1 MAAAPDLKTLGR
13 YNIERVLG
21 KGAMGVVYEGVDP
34 RLGRRVAIKTIL
46 KSHLDEDTGKD
57 FAMRF
62 VREAQAVAR
71 LNHPNIVQV
80 YDFGE
85 EGDIAYLVME
95 FIKGKELKN
104 FFDANERFDLK
115 EVVRIMSELCE
126 ALDFAHNAGIVHRD
140 IKPANVMLDSQARTK
155 LTDFGVARVQDSDKT
170 SVERTQAGTMVGT
183 PAYMSPE
190 QITGGT
196 IDKRTDVFSA
206 GIILYQFLTGEKPFT
221 GSGAWTIAKKII
233 QEEPPLP
240 SSINTSVTPLFDA
253 VVNRALAKDP
263 EQRYQS
269 ARDLA
274 IGLRKALDGK
284 ADADDDSDRT
294 VVGPITA
301 PGPVQRPA
309 PAAKLAAAPAEGT
322 GAKTGSQS
330 QQEVELEFWRAI
342 KDGNDPDD
350 FDLYVQQF
358 PTGIYAALAK
368 RKIAKL
374 RGVAP
379 EETGAK
385 AKEQEKK
392 EAEEA
397 ARREAE
403 AKSKLEAERAR
414 LEAEMA
420 RKEEEYKKREAERE
434 AEAKARAEA
443 NEQARLEAIEK
454 AKQEAEK
461 AKQEAAAE
469 RERAKQEAAAERE
482 RAKQEASAELAKR
495 EAEYKKREA
504 EAEARLG
511 MDAKTRAAAEEKARL
526 EAVEKAKQ
534 EAAAELAKREA
545 EYKKREAEAEAK
557 RQAEAKARAEA
568 EAKARAEAEAKAKQ
582 EAALRAKQDA
592 EAKARREAEE
602 KKAKADAEARAKA
615 EAEAK
620 AKREAE
626 FAKREAELKKQL
638 AEAEE
643 TILPGARKK
652 SPVVPV
658 VITLVVAAIIGG
670 TWYALA
676 PKESGDARVAELQKQ
691 LAESKKREGELQK
704 AKEREAQAVKE
715 LELAR
720 QREEQARKSGDVAKQ
735 KEFAEQTKLR
745 EAEAKKQSE
754 VTRAREADAAKQKEL
769 AEKSRAEQAKLA
781 DAKKS
786 AAEKAAQ
793 DKAEARLAA
802 ERAAAEKASAEAKA
816 AIAQANAEKA
826 AAEKAAAEARAAAEK
841 AKAEQAKVTVASA
854 PTSGDA
860 LFSQAASLEQEGKGR
875 EAVKMYTQAARAG
888 NGKAAKRLGEIFDK
902 GLVGISRDYAESLK
916 WYNAARVLGEDVPMA
931 KSR

>member
-1 MAAAPDLKTLGR
+1 MAAAPTPDLKTLGR

-46 KSHLDEDTGKD
+46 KAHLDEDTGKD

-85 EGDIAYLVME
+85 ENDIAYLVME

-126 ALDFAHNAGIVHRD
+126 ALEFAHAAGIVHRD
-140 IKPANVMLDSQARTK
+140 IKPANVMIDTQGRTK

-233 QEEPPLP
+233 QEEPPAP
-240 SSINTSVTPLFDA
+240 STLNNAVTPLFDA
-253 VVNRALAKDP
+253 VVNKALSKDP
-263 EQRYQS
+263 NTRYPS
-269 ARDLA
+269 AREL
-274 IGLRKALDGK
+274 GLGLQRALDGRT
-284 ADADDDSDRT
+284 DEDDSDRT
-294 VVGPITA
+294 VVGPMAGA
-301 PGPVQRPA
+301 PAARPA
-309 PAAKLAAAPAEGT
+309 PKMAGAAAEGT
-322 GAKTGSQS
+322 GANKTTTGTQS
-330 QQEVELEFWRAI
+330 NQEVELEFWRAI

-374 RGVAP
+374 RGEPLDDSSV
-379 EETGAK
+379 K
-385 AKEQEKK
+385 AREQEKK
-392 EAEEA
+392 EQEEA

-403 AKSKLEAERAR
+403 AKVKLEADKAR

-420 RKEEEYKKREAERE
+420 RKEEEYKTRE
-434 AEAKARAEA
+434 AEA
-443 NEQARLEAIEK
+443 QAK
-454 AKQEAEK
+454 AEK
-461 AKQEAAAE
+461 LRQEAAAE
-469 RERAKQEAAAERE
+469 LE
-482 RAKQEASAELAKR
+482 KR
-495 EAEYKKREA
+495 EAEFKKRQAEQEA
-504 EAEARLG
+504 KLG
-511 MDAKTRAAAEEKARL
+511 MDAKTRAEAEEKARKEAVEKARQEAAEHAKKETERQKAEFAAEREKARL
-526 EAVEKAKQ
+526 EAENTKKEAAAAAEQAKKDAAVAAEQAKKEAAAFTEKAKK
-534 EAAAELAKREA
+534 EADALAK
-545 EYKKREAEAEAK
+545 
-557 RQAEAKARAEA
+557 
-568 EAKARAEAEAKAKQ
+568 KQ
-582 EAALRAKQDA
+582 M
-592 EAKARREAEE
+592 EE
-602 KKAKADAEARAKA
+602 R
-615 EAEAK
+615 

-626 FAKREAELKKQL
+626 FKKREAELKAQ
-638 AEAEE
+638 AAA
-643 TILPGARKK
+643 GGKK
-652 SPVVPV
+652 SSPVVP
-658 VITLVVAAIIGG
+658 AIIGVVVLAVAG
-670 TWYALA
+670 TGYWFLRPDDKAAQQQIQAMQRQLEEA
-676 PKESGDARVAELQKQ
+676 KKKQ
-691 LAESKKREGELQK
+691 GELEQ
-704 AKEREAQAVKE
+704 AKKQ
-715 LELAR
+715 
-720 QREEQARKSGDVAKQ
+720 EEQARLALEKARAAENEARKSGD
-735 KEFAEQTKLR
+735 L
-745 EAEAKKQSE
+745 
-754 VTRAREADAAKQKEL
+754 AKQKEL
-769 AEKSRAEQAKLA
+769 AEARSRAESEAKKSAEVSRLRED

-786 AAEKAAQ
+786 QAAAEKARADQAKVGESRKGEKAGSDRSAQAAALAAEKAAA
-793 DKAEARLAA
+793 DKAIAEARAQAEKAIADARAAA
-802 ERAAAEKASAEAKA
+802 ERAAAERL
-816 AIAQANAEKA
+816 
-826 AAEKAAAEARAAAEK
+826 AAEKAAADARASR
-841 AKAEQAKVTVASA
+841 VASA

-860 LFSQAASLEQEGKGR
+860 LFSQAAALEQEGKGR
-875 EAVKMYTQAARAG
+875 DAVKMYTQAARSG

-902 GLVGISRDYAESLK
+902 GLIGIQRDYAESLK